1 MPGKPVMDLERAMLI
16 DLERIPSGVM
26 ALKLLPLLLNR
37 LDLLNKLN
45 PGLED
50 EGKLAAITYRIQ

>member
-1 MPGKPVMDLERAMLI
+1 MDLERAMLI